1 MGYYLIADLTAHKYE
16 VYHIREKQGV
26 YSEDFYHQ
34 FREFMVDVTGND
46 VRGDVQTNA
55 MDNNTFINSE
65 EKDFV
70 YFEKY
75 LQDFKLNYYKQ
86 AKPQRH

>member
-1 MGYYLIADLTAHKYE
+1 MGYYLIADLTSHKYE

-26 YSEDFYHQ
+26 YSEDFYNQ
-34 FREFMVDVTGND
+34 FREYMVDVTGND

-55 MDNNTFINSE
+55 TDNNTFIYSE

-86 AKPQRH
+86 AKP